1 MMSVTDLG
9 DTSCNGH
16 HINSTWLSNVALHL
30 TRPEGHGAQMKADQ
44 QKRTLA
50 QKKLRVLAADDHD
63 AVLQHVV
70 SLLEVEFLVVA
81 TAKNGQAAIDCV
93 KQHRPRVAV
102 LDLAMP
108 ILNGIEA
115 TKELR
120 KMPLAPAVVICSV
133 SIDPEVVEAAQQT
146 GALGY
151 VFKTHMSQDLVKAV
165 KSAARGKLFVSSRW
179 SGHGRDRQ
187 PRAFVH

>member
-1 MMSVTDLG
+1 
-9 DTSCNGH
+9 
-16 HINSTWLSNVALHL
+16 
-30 TRPEGHGAQMKADQ
+30 MKADQ
-44 QKRTLA
+44 QKRTPPE
-50 QKKLRVLAADDHD
+50 KKLTVLAADDHD
-63 AVLQHVV
+63 GVLQYII
-70 SLLEVEFLVVA
+70 SLLEVEFIVVA
-81 TAKNGQAAIDCV
+81 TAKNGRAAIDCV
-93 KQHRPRVAV
+93 KQHQPRVAV

-108 ILNGIEA
+108 VLNGIDA

-165 KSAARGKLFVSSRW
+165 KSAARGERFVSSRW
-179 SGHGRDRQ
+179 NGHARDRQ
-187 PRAFVH
+187 PRPFVH

>member
-1 MMSVTDLG
+1 
-9 DTSCNGH
+9 
-16 HINSTWLSNVALHL
+16 
-30 TRPEGHGAQMKADQ
+30 MKADQ
-44 QKRTLA
+44 QKRTPPE
-50 QKKLRVLAADDHD
+50 KKLTVLAADDHED
-63 AVLQHVV
+63 ALQHVV
-70 SLLEVEFLVVA
+70 SLLEVEFHVVA

-93 KQHRPRVAV
+93 KQHRPHVAV

-108 ILNGIEA
+108 ILNGIETA
-115 TKELR
+115 KQLR